1 MSDMS
6 EPIRIR
12 AKVRDGLTDVMLL
25 MPHVMETGL
34 RKDEAGAPVA
44 AHYITDVRVSVAE
57 RCVLEARVSIA
68 VSRDPLLSFRF
79 SGAAAGDRLTVAWTD
94 NRGEKRSDTALIT

>member
-1 MSDMS
+1 MGD
-6 EPIRIR
+6 PIRIR
-12 AKVRDGLTDVMLL
+12 ARIKDGMTEAMIL

-44 AHYITDVRVSVAE
+44 AHYITQVRVSVE
-57 RCVLEARVSIA
+57 NRTVLEARISIA

-79 SGAAAGDRLTVAWTD
+79 AGSKAGDRMTVAWTD
-94 NRGEKRSDTALIT
+94 NRGDRRSDQTLIA

>member
-1 MSDMS
+1 MGD
-6 EPIRIR
+6 PIRIR
-12 AKVRDGLTDVMLL
+12 ARIKDGMTEAMIL

-44 AHYITDVRVSVAE
+44 AHYITQVRVSIE
-57 RCVLEARVSIA
+57 NRTVLEARISIA

-79 SGAAAGDRLTVAWTD
+79 AGAKVGDRMKVAWTD
-94 NRGEKRSDTALIT
+94 NLGDRRSDETVIV